1 MLPQY
6 NWGYPASLKNAIEHL
21 YHEWRDK
28 PAAVVSYAN
37 RGGGKAATQL
47 KQVLQGVHMQTLQNG
62 VEISLSQLTFDKQGR
77 IEKPE
82 ESLYVFNKDL
92 LNLKSELFSVLKARS
107 KLV

>member
-1 MLPQY
+1 VLPQY

-62 VEISLSQLTFDKQGR
+62 VEIPLSQLTFDKQGR